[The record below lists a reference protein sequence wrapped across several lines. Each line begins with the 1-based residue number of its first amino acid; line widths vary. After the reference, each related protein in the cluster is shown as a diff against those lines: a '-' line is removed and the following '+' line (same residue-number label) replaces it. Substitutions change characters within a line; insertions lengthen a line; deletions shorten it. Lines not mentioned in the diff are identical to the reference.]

1 MGFGNPLPLPR
12 LLKGVRMR
20 VAKIVMAGGLVALV
34 LAAGAAESRAASA
47 SSVGGAA
54 YDSKLGLDW
63 QPGQTRSGKPLIT
76 GYVNTARAMSGYCNI
91 RLLVETLDAQGNVI
105 ASSTGFVPG
114 YVGGDDHVYF
124 ELPIKVA
131 GPAYRVSADSWLK
144 CAGGGP

>member
-1 MGFGNPLPLPR
+1 
-12 LLKGVRMR
+12 MR
-20 VAKIVMAGGLVALV
+20 VAKIMIAGGIAGLV
-34 LAAGAAESRAASA
+34 LAVGAAETRAASA
-47 SSVGGAA
+47 SSVG
-54 YDSKLGLDW
+54 
-63 QPGQTRSGKPLIT
+63 GKPLIT

-91 RLLVETLDAQGNVI
+91 RLFIETLDAQGNVI

-124 ELPIKVA
+124 EVPIKVA